1 MRSAEARAEERRSAA
16 ETLLSSARA
25 EAARIRD
32 ENERIFEAMR
42 GRTANPAALAR
53 EAASPPRPISPPPV
67 APSEDRRSR
76 YARQSAQLPRIGSGG
91 DVLSKIGDL
100 RKKPGDTNPPDED
113 DDD

>member
-1 MRSAEARAEERRSAA
+1 VRGAEASAEERRSAA

-42 GRTANPAALAR
+42 GRTANPAVLAR
-53 EAASPPRPISPPPV
+53 EAASPPRPISPPPPAV
-67 APSEDRRSR
+67 EEDRRSR

-91 DVLSKIGDL
+91 DVLSKIADL
-100 RKKPGDTNPPDED
+100 RKKPGDRPPDEEG
-113 DDD
+113 